1 MLTVAINEGANSTV
15 VVSDGGRIM
24 FALQEERVSRKKN
37 FIGFPHEALA
47 FTLRHLGI
55 TPADIG
61 TVCLSNLISPIDTNA
76 SFLAKYEKV
85 ADASP
90 ETAIEAAFGNMA
102 RRLYNRLPLNVVRV
116 RNLML
121 GANPNRRVTQAL
133 AAHGLAAV
141 PVKRYH
147 HHLAHAA
154 GAYFGLRQNPDEPHL
169 VLTLDGGGDHVCSQ
183 MYIGEKGQLR
193 LIASTP
199 NGHSV
204 GNIYSRI
211 THFMGMVP
219 HEHEYKLMGMAAY
232 AKDEYSERAYRRF
245 TSFLDLDPGNP
256 LVFRAKIPEMTTGG
270 PAHLDRAFKRTRFD
284 NMAGGLQRFT
294 EDLLVR
300 WVRAA
305 VKQTG
310 IRKVVASGG
319 VFMNVKA
326 NMLISNLPDIEYFDV
341 FPSCGD
347 ESLPFG
353 TAWLHHAETS
363 PTNGSDIE
371 FTHCYL
377 GPDAEYDFPVARA
390 RFASQLR
397 FHEVGDPNE
406 VVARLL
412 ARGAIVARC
421 TGKMEFGA
429 RALGNRSILA
439 DADDAQVIP
448 EINKMIKNRDFWMP
462 FAPAVLREHVDRYIT
477 VPGSLPKDR
486 ISPHMMFTF
495 DSKVRRGEAVA
506 GIHPY
511 DKTARAQIVSRSVN
525 PGLHDLMTR
534 FHART
539 GKGLILNT
547 SFNLHGYPIV
557 MGAGDAMEVMVNS
570 ALEYLV
576 VGNHLVTKGPFDLT
590 ALMQD

>member
-1 MLTVAINEGANSTV
+1 MLTVAIDEGANSTV
-15 VVSDGGRIM
+15 VVSESGRIT

-37 FIGFPHEALA
+37 FIGFPHQALA

-55 TPADIG
+55 SPADIG
-61 TVCLSNLISPIDTNA
+61 TICFSNLISPIDTNA

-85 ADASP
+85 ADADP
-90 ETAIEAAFGNMA
+90 ESAIESGFQNAA
-102 RRLYNRLPLNVVRV
+102 RRLYNRLPLDVVRL
-116 RNLML
+116 RNLMR
-121 GANPNRRVTQAL
+121 GFDPNRRMTEAL
-133 AAHGLAAV
+133 AAHGLGAI
-141 PVKRYH
+141 PVQRYH

-154 GAYFGLRQNPDEPHL
+154 GAYFGLRQNPRDPHL

-183 MYIGEKGQLR
+183 VFIGENGELR

-219 HEHEYKLMGMAAY
+219 HEHEYKLMGMAAF
-232 AKDEYSERAYRRF
+232 AKEEYSEAAYQRF
-245 TSFLDLDPGNP
+245 KTFLDLDPDNP
-256 LVFRAKIPEMTTGG
+256 LEFRAKIPELTTGG
-270 PAHLDRAFKRTRFD
+270 PAHLERIFKRTRFD

-294 EDLLVR
+294 EDLLIR
-300 WVRAA
+300 WVQAA
-305 VKQTG
+305 IKQTG

-326 NMLISNLPDIEYFDV
+326 NMLIANLPEVEYFDV

-353 TAWLHHAETS
+353 AAWLRHAETS
-363 PTNGSDIE
+363 PTRGADIA
-371 FTHCYL
+371 FNDCYL
-377 GPDAEYDFPVARA
+377 GPDAEYDMASARA
-390 RFASQLR
+390 RFEDQLR
-397 FHEVGDPNE
+397 FHQVDNPNE

-421 TGKMEFGA
+421 SGRMEFGA

-462 FAPAVLREHVDRYIT
+462 FAPAVLREQVERYIT
-477 VPGSLPKDR
+477 VPASLPRER

-511 DKTARAQIVSRSVN
+511 DRTARAQIVSREVN
-525 PGLHDLMTR
+525 PALHDLMSR
-534 FHART
+534 FQART

-547 SFNLHGYPIV
+547 SFNLHGFPIV
-557 MGAGDAMEVMVNS
+557 MGAADAMEVMKSS

-576 VGNHLVTKGPFDLT
+576 VGNHLMTKQPFDLA
-590 ALMQD
+590 ALMRD